1 MHRTPARRR
10 LVVALFLGA
19 ILAAVELVSRAGLSI
34 LERRGVEYRPLV
46 VDRLSAEHRGLLEDL
61 LAGRPSLFQHDAVL
75 GWTLRPGFR
84 SELCT
89 IGLDGR
95 RRDSGRPEP
104 ITPAVRV
111 ATFGDSFTFGGDV
124 ADRYAYPEALARLDA
139 GLAIENFGVPA
150 YGLDQAF
157 LRYQQEGRAT
167 HPQIVVI
174 GFMSEN
180 IFRNVNVFRPFYRP
194 PSQVPLAKP
203 RYLPGQ
209 PDPILV
215 ENPLPRLE
223 DYRRLLARPAETLER
238 LGRYDDFY
246 RTRLRAGA
254 FDRSAAVRL
263 VKLAREQLS
272 PDAGI
277 VRRGY
282 YDTGS
287 EAFRV
292 TTGLFTAF
300 YEMALRDGAQPVILV
315 FPEGS
320 DLTRWRSTHTKRYT
334 PLLQFLA
341 AKGYRVVDAMTA
353 LDAAGNKHSVDDLI
367 PAHFSPLANQMV
379 AEYLLEQLR
388 GFRLIRSVSPRT
400 ARL

>member
-1 MHRTPARRR
+1 MRRPTARRL

-19 ILAAVELVSRAGLSI
+19 TLAAVELLSLAGLS
-34 LERRGVEYRPLV
+34 LLQKRGVEYRPLV
-46 VDRLSAEHRGLLEDL
+46 ADRLSAKHRGLLEDF

-84 SELCT
+84 SDLCT

-95 RRDSGRPEP
+95 RRDPERPEP
-104 ITPAVRV
+104 IAPAVRV
-111 ATFGDSFTFGGDV
+111 AAFGDSFTFGGDV
-124 ADRYAYPEALARLDA
+124 ADRYAYLEVLARLDR
-139 GLAIENFGVPA
+139 GLEIENFGVPS

-157 LRYQQEGRAT
+157 LRYQREGRRT
-167 HPQIVVI
+167 HPRIVVI

-180 IFRNVNVFRPFYRP
+180 IFRDVSVFRPFYRP
-194 PSQVPLAKP
+194 PSQVPFAKP
-203 RYLPGQ
+203 RYLPG
-209 PDPILV
+209 PPALTLV

-223 DYRRLLARPAETLER
+223 DYRRLLARPAATLKP
-238 LGRYDDFY
+238 LGRHDYFY
-246 RTRLRAGA
+246 RTQMRAGA
-254 FDRSAAVRL
+254 FDRSATVRL

-272 PDAGI
+272 PDSGI

-282 YDTGS
+282 YNTDG

-300 YEMALRDGAQPVILV
+300 YEMVLRDGAQPVILI
-315 FPEGS
+315 FPERG
-320 DLTRWRSTHTKRYT
+320 DLDRWRSAHTKRYM
-334 PLLQFLA
+334 PLLRFLA

-353 LDAAGNKHSVDDLI
+353 LDRAGQEHPADDLI
-367 PAHFSPLANQMV
+367 PSHFTPLANRLA

-388 GFRLIRSVSPRT
+388 GFGLVR
-400 ARL
+400 